1 MNNFSG
7 PHSGWVRRSN
17 WLLFWLGTFGLTQ
30 VFAFVG
36 IVGISEIPVLLFA
49 PFICARD
56 WAILK
61 QDGFSAILKFV
72 FVLMIASVISS
83 MFNHNFQWF
92 VFLKVELLFYSI
104 FAFIVVFHRLLRNN
118 ISGIRWLLLG
128 LFISLII
135 KIFAFDPTITTSASG
150 ALAIE
155 DGIGISSIDGPLFWV
170 TRLAA
175 LGRAISGGWYL
186 SIPIPA
192 TAIYF
197 LGVTAFVATRTV
209 SGRSALAT
217 LLAGVLLQVL
227 GRRSHASIRTFS
239 KYFVFIVPV
248 LVLAGGLIKGTYSYA
263 ASHGYMGE
271 EAQIKYEVQTAKG
284 SGFLQILMAGRI
296 EFFVCAR
303 ALVDQPLLGFGV
315 SPYTSR
321 PYYEE
326 FLYQYGTTEEIQ
338 KYQVDVMK
346 RGSARGRLPLHSFI
360 WSFWAYCGLPGLLFW
375 VYVLCQVLRYLTRYA
390 PAVPRLFGYLAL
402 VTPPMLWDI
411 LFSPY
416 TQRFTFPLYITCI
429 LLVKAVY
436 QRRLCVDP
444 YEAGLI
450 KK

>member
-1 MNNFSG
+1 MNSFG
-7 PHSGWVRRSN
+7 APHSGQVRRSN

-49 PFICARD
+49 PFIGARD
-56 WAILK
+56 WGVLK
-61 QDGFSAILKFV
+61 QEGYSFFLKFI
-72 FVLMIASVISS
+72 FFLMIATVVSSV
-83 MFNHNFQWF
+83 FNHNLQWF
-92 VFLKVELLFYSI
+92 VLLKVELLFYSI
-104 FAFIVVFHRLLRNN
+104 FAFVVVFHRLLRNN
-118 ISGIRWLLLG
+118 IPGIRWLLLG

-135 KIFAFDPTITTSASG
+135 KVFAFDPTITTSASG
-150 ALAIE
+150 SLAIE
-155 DGIGISSIDGPLFWV
+155 DGVGIASVDGPLFWL

-186 SIPIPA
+186 SVPIPV

-197 LGVTAFVATRTV
+197 LGTTAFVATRTV

-227 GRRSHASIRTFS
+227 GRKSHASIKTFS
-239 KYFVFIVPV
+239 KYFVFIIPV
-248 LVLAGGLIKGTYSYA
+248 LALAGGLIKGTYSYA

-271 EAQIKYEVQTAKG
+271 EAQTKYEMQTAKG
-284 SGFLQILMAGRI
+284 SSLLKILMAGRI

-303 ALVDQPLLGFGV
+303 ALLDQPLMGFGA
-315 SPYTSR
+315 SPYTSQ
-321 PYYEE
+321 PYYED

-338 KYQVDVMK
+338 RYQLAVTR
-346 RGSARGRLPLHSFI
+346 RGNTRGRLPLHSFV
-360 WSFWAYCGLPGLLFW
+360 WSFWAYCGLPGVLFW
-375 VYVLCQVLRYLTRYA
+375 LYVLWLILRYMTRYA

-402 VTPPMLWDI
+402 MTPLMVWDI

-429 LLVKAVY
+429 LLVKSVY
-436 QRRLCVDP
+436 QRRLYVDP